1 LVEQYHV
8 AKLINDVA
16 KVEGLFTESV
26 DWIITNFAPRLDAH
40 GVYHVAWIYS
50 EESISRFSADT
61 VLSRSITDT
70 ITIVFD
76 NLETAERWI
85 LAV

>member
-1 LVEQYHV
+1 MKQYHV
-8 AKLINDVA
+8 AKIINDVA
-16 KVEGLFTESV
+16 NVEGLFTESV
-26 DWIITNFAPRLDAH
+26 EWIITNFGPRLDAS

-76 NLETAERWI
+76 NLENAERWI
-85 LAV
+85 MSV